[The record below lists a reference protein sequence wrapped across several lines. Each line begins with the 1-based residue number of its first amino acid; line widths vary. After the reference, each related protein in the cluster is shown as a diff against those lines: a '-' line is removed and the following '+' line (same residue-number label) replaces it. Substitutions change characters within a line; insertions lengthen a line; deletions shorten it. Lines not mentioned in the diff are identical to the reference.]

1 MSSDK
6 ALLLVLDLRKKEE
19 DKALEMWT
27 QAQSAVVSFQK
38 QIEQLKQFEQIYIQ
52 EMNVKSNNGVSMT
65 TYMSYQQFI
74 SKLDGIK
81 HRQEAGLVELE
92 EQEKRAMANYLEK
105 QKQRKIIDSLLE
117 KHKKQ
122 RLLLEAKA
130 EQKLTDD
137 IVSSKQARILMEKK

>member
-6 ALLLVLDLRKKEE
+6 ALLLVLDLRKKDE
-19 DKALEMWT
+19 DKALEMWA
-27 QAQSAVVSFQK
+27 QAQNAVVSFQK

-65 TYMSYQQFI
+65 TFMSYQQFI
-74 SKLDGIK
+74 SKLEGIK
-81 HRQEAGLVELE
+81 RRQEAGLVELE
-92 EQEKRAMANYLEK
+92 AQEKRAMDNYLEK

-117 KHKKQ
+117 KHRNE
-122 RLLLEAKA
+122 RLALEAKA

-137 IVSSKQARILMEKK
+137 IVSSKQARILMSRK

>member
-6 ALLLVLDLRKKEE
+6 ALLLVLDLRKKDEE
-19 DKALEMWT
+19 KALEMWT
-27 QAQSAVVSFQK
+27 QAQNAVVSFQK

-65 TYMSYQQFI
+65 TFMSYQQFI
-74 SKLDGIK
+74 SKLEGIK
-81 HRQEAGLVELE
+81 RRQEAGLVELE
-92 EQEKRAMANYLEK
+92 AQEKRAMDNYLEK

-117 KHKKQ
+117 KHRNE
-122 RLLLEAKA
+122 RLALEAKA

-137 IVSSKQARILMEKK
+137 IVSSKQARILMSRK

>member
-6 ALLLVLDLRKKEE
+6 ALLLVLDLRKKDE

-27 QAQSAVVSFQK
+27 QAQNAVVSFQK

-65 TYMSYQQFI
+65 TFMSYQQFN
-74 SKLDGIK
+74 SKLEGIK
-81 HRQEAGLVELE
+81 RRQEAGLVELE
-92 EQEKRAMANYLEK
+92 AQEKRAMDNYLEK

-117 KHKKQ
+117 KHRNE
-122 RLLLEAKA
+122 RLALEAKA

-137 IVSSKQARILMEKK
+137 IVSSKQARILMSRK

>member
-6 ALLLVLDLRKKEE
+6 ALLLVLDLRKKDE

-27 QAQSAVVSFQK
+27 QAQNAVVSFQK

-65 TYMSYQQFI
+65 TFMSYQQFI
-74 SKLDGIK
+74 SKLEGIK
-81 HRQEAGLVELE
+81 RRQEAGLVELE
-92 EQEKRAMANYLEK
+92 AQEKRAMDNYLEK

-117 KHKKQ
+117 KHRNE
-122 RLLLEAKA
+122 RLALEAKA

-137 IVSSKQARILMEKK
+137 IISSKQARILMSRK

>member
-6 ALLLVLDLRKKEE
+6 ALLLVLDLRKKDE

-27 QAQSAVVSFQK
+27 QAQNAVVSFQK

-65 TYMSYQQFI
+65 TFMSYQQFI
-74 SKLDGIK
+74 SKLEGIK
-81 HRQEAGLVELE
+81 RRQEAGLVELE
-92 EQEKRAMANYLEK
+92 AQEKRAMDNYLEK

-117 KHKKQ
+117 KHRNE
-122 RLLLEAKA
+122 RLALEAKA

-137 IVSSKQARILMEKK
+137 IVSSKQARILMSRK